1 MKKIVRISSP
11 KRQMVVSSN
20 FSHFLR
26 SNSNM
31 TEITPE
37 IFEAEAIQHID
48 DLYRTAKRL
57 TRSETEADDLVQET
71 YMQAWKSFDHY
82 ELGTNCRAWL
92 YKILF
97 NKFDHHR
104 RKQFTQAKYFQEA
117 DELVFELSAATP
129 SVPEHLTDREVISA
143 LDKLPEHYRSVV
155 LLADVHEFDYKEVAE
170 ILSIPMGTVMSR
182 LNRAR
187 TQLKK
192 SLAGVARS
200 YGIISAPLAA
210 AA

>member
-1 MKKIVRISSP
+1 
-11 KRQMVVSSN
+11 
-20 FSHFLR
+20 
-26 SNSNM
+26 M
-31 TEITPE
+31 TETTPE
-37 IFEAEAIQHID
+37 IFEAEAMQHID

-57 TRSETEADDLVQET
+57 TRNETEADDLVQET
-71 YMQAWKSFDHY
+71 YMQAWKSFNRY

-104 RKQFTQAKYFQEA
+104 RKKYTQAKYFQEA
-117 DELVFELSAATP
+117 DELVFEFAAATP
-129 SVPEHLTDREVISA
+129 SVAENLTDHEVISA

-155 LLADVHEFDYKEVAE
+155 LLADVHEFDYKEIAQ
-170 ILSIPMGTVMSR
+170 ILDIPMGTVMSR

-192 SLAGVARS
+192 SLAAVARQ
-200 YGIISAPLAA
+200 YGIRSAQFAVAA
-210 AA
+210 

>member
-1 MKKIVRISSP
+1 
-11 KRQMVVSSN
+11 
-20 FSHFLR
+20 
-26 SNSNM
+26 M

-48 DLYRTAKRL
+48 DLYRTARRL
-57 TRSETEADDLVQET
+57 TRDENQAEDLVQET
-71 YMQAWKSFDHY
+71 YMQAWKSFANY

-97 NKFDHHR
+97 NKFEHHR
-104 RKQFTQAKYFQEA
+104 RKQYTQSKYFQEA
-117 DELVFELSAATP
+117 DELVFELSAAKT

-155 LLADVHEFDYKEVAE
+155 LLADVHEFDYKEVAQ
-170 ILSIPMGTVMSR
+170 ILDIPMGTVMSR

-192 SLAGVARS
+192 SLAGVARE
-200 YGIISAPLAA
+200 YGIITPPLAA

>member
-1 MKKIVRISSP
+1 
-11 KRQMVVSSN
+11 
-20 FSHFLR
+20 
-26 SNSNM
+26 M

-37 IFEAEAIQHID
+37 IFEAEAMQHID

-57 TRSETEADDLVQET
+57 TRDENQAEDLVQET
-71 YMQAWKSFDHY
+71 YMQAWKSFANY

-97 NKFDHHR
+97 NKFEHHR
-104 RKQFTQAKYFQEA
+104 RKLYTQSKYFQEA
-117 DELVFELSAATP
+117 DELVFELSAAKTP
-129 SVPEHLTDREVISA
+129 IPEHLTDREVISA

-155 LLADVHEFDYKEVAE
+155 LLADVHEFDYKEVAQ
-170 ILSIPMGTVMSR
+170 ILDIPMGTVMSR

-192 SLAGVARS
+192 SLAGVARE
-200 YGIISAPLAA
+200 YGIINQPLAA